1 MKTSN
6 PLKKYR
12 KEIDKID
19 NNLARSLLNR
29 VKVVKK
35 VGDFKKKHKIEIIN
49 KNREKEILQKVQNKA
64 KSKKEKDYL
73 NNIFMEI
80 IINSRKAQK

>member
-19 NNLARSLLNR
+19 NNLARLLLNR
-29 VKVVKK
+29 LKVVKK